1 MVLPQSDR
9 GTELRFPDEAA
20 TVSRHGRWQQGLRH
34 FVFMTRSS
42 FNYGVFALEALNAL
56 GTTFYINYL
65 FFFLKNEF
73 AFTNKQNLLVCA
85 LNGLAFAPCALLG
98 GRFGQKQGYLETLAL
113 GSVVMI
119 GCLGASLFLSSATG
133 VILAMV
139 AWTLG
144 MCFTWPNLEALA
156 SDHQDPARLPMT
168 IGIYNVIW
176 SGGGA
181 IALFSGGAVAEAL
194 GWKSIFWV
202 PILIH
207 LVQIVVVFALKP
219 AWKKICSAP
228 VRVTGDLH
236 ETQPEGRLFLKMA
249 WIANPFAY
257 IAINTIIPLIPDVAT
272 RLKLSP
278 KFAGFFCSIWFFS
291 RMFTFA
297 LLALWPGWH
306 YRFRH
311 LVFAYAGMILCFC
324 GILLFENLWWLIAA
338 QVGIGWCIG
347 LIYYSS
353 LYYSMHVGEN
363 KGEHGG
369 VHEAVIGLGIF
380 AGPAIG
386 AASLEFFPDQR
397 ESSVFGVAIILAIGL
412 AVILQVRRNGRLKA
426 RRSVAS

>member
-1 MVLPQSDR
+1 MNR
-9 GTELRFPDEAA
+9 
-20 TVSRHGRWQQGLRH
+20 SR
-34 FVFMTRSS
+34 
-42 FNYGVFALEALNAL
+42 FNYGIFVIEALNAL
-56 GTTFYINYL
+56 GTAFYINYL
-65 FFFLKNEF
+65 FFFLRNEF

-98 GRFGQKQGYLETLAL
+98 GRFGQKHGYLNGLAL

-119 GCLGASLFLSSATG
+119 GCLGACVFLSSATG
-133 VILAMV
+133 LILAMV
-139 AWTLG
+139 GWTFG

-156 SDHQDPARLPMT
+156 SDHQDPAKLPGT
-168 IGIYNVIW
+168 LGVYNVIW

-181 IALFSGGAVAEAL
+181 IALFSGGAVAEKL

-207 LVQIVVVFALKP
+207 LLQLVLVFALKP
-219 AWKKICSAP
+219 AWKKLCAAP
-228 VRVTGDLH
+228 VEITGDLH
-236 ETQPEGRLFLKMA
+236 ESHPEGSIFLKMA

-257 IAINTIIPLIPDVAT
+257 IAINTIVPLIPDVAT
-272 RLKLSP
+272 RLNLSP

-291 RMFTFA
+291 RMFTFVF
-297 LLALWPGWH
+297 LALWPGWH
-306 YRFRH
+306 YRFRY
-311 LVFAYAGMILCFC
+311 LVAAYVGMIICFC
-324 GILLFENLWWLIAA
+324 GILSFENLWLLVAA

-380 AGPAIG
+380 AGPAMG
-386 AASLEFFPDQR
+386 AASLQFFPDRAQ
-397 ESSVFGVAIILAIGL
+397 SSVIGVAIVLVIGLVALLRVRGQRRIKARGL
-412 AVILQVRRNGRLKA
+412 AV
-426 RRSVAS
+426 S